1 MGIIGKQRTGAPAK
15 RPRDARS
22 AERRQMG
29 AALAGGLAALALTLL
44 MAPAAPS
51 FAEDAAA
58 PSAPASATPDAGPA
72 ADQRATAPAPAA
84 TARVTPD
91 ASAPSGAT
99 SSQPQAGPAA
109 APAAPQPAASR
120 PPALTVPEPVPAA
133 LAPTPAPHPGSAPER
148 PSADGVATADGA
160 SPAPADPADGAA
172 PAPADPADGADPEPA
187 QPERFVTILYRTSP
201 GTAGNVNPS
210 EEQVRADDGAGLSG
224 STALPLRGYV
234 SIGWY
239 NGANQV
245 SADALLTRD
254 EALAGANRNADGT
267 LADTT
272 FIARFARPSASLQLA
287 EELVSSPANGRFFT
301 EGEPV
306 TFRATVTNTGN
317 VTLSGVTFASDEA
330 AFASVGPLAPGQS
343 RTSEWTHV
351 VTAADVQRDALVST
365 VSAHGEAPEYGLS
378 TEAGPESATA
388 QTGTLAAGDT
398 YVLYGAYPADA
409 GQVSRSVCI
418 VESRTGAGLDAV
430 IAEPRPGY
438 VFEGWYE
445 DDERVSTEA
454 TLAPETALAFLNR
467 GRAAYSP
474 TLFLAYFV
482 PEEPQPVVPDEPDTP
497 VVPDKPEEPTTPDNP
512 DTPDAPNT
520 PDDPAHPDVP
530 ATPDDPDEPSVPA
543 APDTPDAPAA
553 PDADDAPAPA
563 PSPDA
568 SAAPTGPDARK
579 ATPSNGAPSIPQTG
593 DSAPALATLL
603 LAAVAVSAFAL
614 HRARRHLG
622 DPR

>member
-1 MGIIGKQRTGAPAK
+1 MGV
-15 RPRDARS
+15 
-22 AERRQMG
+22 
-29 AALAGGLAALALTLL
+29 ALAGGLTALALTLL

-72 ADQRATAPAPAA
+72 SDQRATAPAPAA
-84 TARVTPD
+84 TARVMPD

-160 SPAPADPADGAA
+160 APAPADPADGAA
-172 PAPADPADGADPEPA
+172 PEPA

-267 LADTT
+267 LAATT

-343 RTSEWTHV
+343 RASEWTHV

-378 TEAGPESATA
+378 AEAGPESATA

-474 TLFLAYFV
+474 TLFLAHFV

-497 VVPDKPEEPTTPDNP
+497 VVPDKPEEPTTPDN
-512 DTPDAPNT
+512 PNT

-603 LAAVAVSAFAL
+603 LAAVAASAFAL
-614 HRARRHLG
+614 RRARRHLG

>member
-15 RPRDARS
+15 RPHDARS
-22 AERRQMG
+22 AERRRMG
-29 AALAGGLAALALTLL
+29 VALAGGLTALALTLL
-44 MAPAAPS
+44 MAPTAPS

-72 ADQRATAPAPAA
+72 SDQRATAPAPAA

-148 PSADGVATADGA
+148 PSADGIAA
-160 SPAPADPADGAA
+160 ADGAA
-172 PAPADPADGADPEPA
+172 PAPADPADGAAPEPA

-267 LADTT
+267 LAATT

-378 TEAGPESATA
+378 AEAGPESATA

-482 PEEPQPVVPDEPDTP
+482 PEEPQPDEPDTP

-520 PDDPAHPDVP
+520 PDDPAHPDAP

-543 APDTPDAPAA
+543 VPDTPDVPAT
-553 PDADDAPAPA
+553 PDAGDAPAPA

-614 HRARRHLG
+614 RRARRHLG